1 MVRLLQKA
9 ERAFGFELLW
19 LCAWTQQ
26 QQNSPKPKNH
36 KEPGDLLETG
46 QGRKKKKKNTD
57 KQKLDFQNSLS
68 DIQQRGT
75 SQQDALRESIFTDS
89 RLRVQEGG
97 RSVQAT
103 VRPGPS

>member
-46 QGRKKKKKNTD
+46 QGRKKKKNTD

-89 RLRVQEGG
+89 RPRVQKGG